1 MESTETTNEQ
11 QEFNV
16 IETIEKIKDTQE
28 FQTLLE
34 NQKKAYWESNI
45 GNEVKNIY
53 SNIDNTVKDVLGVD
67 KPSDIKTSDW
77 VKQNL
82 AQLAETKKELEALKS
97 KGNANEEQE
106 KLWKAK
112 FNKLQNELKEKEQ
125 QISSITQ
132 KGFENNISNKLDTY
146 LVGKNFNSVY
156 SESDLKDLVNLRKMR
171 IIKNTKEL
179 PNGKIA
185 VYNPDTNEPY
195 LDTLGEP
202 MSIEAVANEVFSSL
216 YQAKKEGGNAPS
228 DTPSAVTKG
237 DVIAINMNSI
247 KSKQDFFKEF
257 QKVIAPKG
265 LASHEEQYLKI
276 QRATME
282 HYKINSLPLS

>member
-1 MESTETTNEQ
+1 MESENNK
-11 QEFNV
+11 QEPTA
-16 IETIEKIKDTQE
+16 IELIEKVKGTEE
-28 FQTLLE
+28 FKTLLD
-34 NQKKAYWESNI
+34 NHTQSYWEQNI
-45 GNEVKNIY
+45 GNELKTIY
-53 SNIDNTVKDVLGVD
+53 STIDNAVKDTLGLD
-67 KPSDIKTSDW
+67 KPSDIKTSEW

-82 AQLAETKKELEALKS
+82 SKLTEAQKELEALKS

-112 FNKLQNELKEKEQ
+112 FRKLSEQINEKEQ
-125 QISSITQ
+125 MINNITQ
-132 KGFENNISNKLDTY
+132 KGFENNVNSQLDTY
-146 LVGKNFNSVY
+146 LVGKNFNPVY
-156 SESDLKDLVNLRKMR
+156 SEGDLKDLVNLRKMR
-171 IIKNTKEL
+171 IVKNTKEL

-202 MSIEAVANEVFSSL
+202 MSIKAVAEQVFNSL

-228 DTPSAVTKG
+228 DVPKG
-237 DVIAINMNSI
+237 NAEGNVLPIDVASI

-265 LASHEEQYLKI
+265 LASHEKQYLEI

-282 HYKINSLPLS
+282 YYGINKLPLA

>member
-1 MESTETTNEQ
+1 MESTENNNQEQ
-11 QEFNV
+11 QINI
-16 IETIEKIKDTQE
+16 IETIDKIKDSQE
-28 FQTLLE
+28 FKTLID
-34 NQKKAYWESNI
+34 NQNKAYWESNI

-53 SNIDNTVKDVLGVD
+53 SNLDSAVKEVLGQD

-77 VKQNL
+77 VKNNL
-82 AQLAETKKELEALKS
+82 SQLADAKKELEALKS

-112 FNKLQNELKEKEQ
+112 FNKLTQQNKDLEQ
-125 QISSITQ
+125 QIVSITQ
-132 KGFENNISNKLDTY
+132 KGFENNINNQLDNY

-171 IIKNTKEL
+171 IVKNTKEL

-202 MSIEAVANEVFSSL
+202 MSIQAVANEVFSSL
-216 YQAKKEGGNAPS
+216 YQASKQGGNAPS
-228 DTPSAVTKG
+228 DTQTAVTKG
-237 DVIAINMNSI
+237 DVIAIDMTSI
-247 KSKQDFFKEF
+247 KSRQDFFKEF

-265 LASHEEQYLKI
+265 LASHENEYLKI

-282 HYKINSLPLS
+282 HYNINKLPLA